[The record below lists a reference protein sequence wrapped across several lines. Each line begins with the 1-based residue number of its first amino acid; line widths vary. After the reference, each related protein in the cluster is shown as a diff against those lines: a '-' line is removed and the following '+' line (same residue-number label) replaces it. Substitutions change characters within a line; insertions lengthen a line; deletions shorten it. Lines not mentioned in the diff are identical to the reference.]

1 MFCAPEPEEGREVA
15 LPDAEADEL
24 TIIAPPDEPLA
35 GLDENCEGFNEYTG
49 EPFPRCAEPLVCE
62 EFDSNFRIFGSNFY
76 C

>member
-1 MFCAPEPEEGREVA
+1 MFCALEPEEGREVA

-35 GLDENCEGFNEYTG
+35 GLDENCEGFNEETG

-62 EFDSNFRIFGSNFY
+62 EFGSIFGIFGSNFY